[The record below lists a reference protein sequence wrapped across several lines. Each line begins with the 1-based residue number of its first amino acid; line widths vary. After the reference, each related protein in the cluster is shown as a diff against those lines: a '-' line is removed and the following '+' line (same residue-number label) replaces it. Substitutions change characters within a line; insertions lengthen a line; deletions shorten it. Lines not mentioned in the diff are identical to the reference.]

1 MSSNILIS
9 RICQFCASEF
19 TARTTVTKY
28 CSHRCASRAY
38 KARQRGKDIEKSQVE
53 RTEALAAPIIKI
65 QTKDYLS
72 VDETAK
78 LLGLSR
84 WTLTRAIQNN
94 RLKAVRFGK
103 RIVIKRADVDSLFV

>member
-1 MSSNILIS
+1 MSLRRERPWPNIAVTVALRGLIKRDS
-9 RICQFCASEF
+9 A
-19 TARTTVTKY
+19 
-28 CSHRCASRAY
+28 
-38 KARQRGKDIEKSQVE
+38 EKVLEKIQVE
-53 RTEALAAPIIKI
+53 RTEMLAAPIIKI

-72 VDETAK
+72 VYETAK

-84 WTLTRAIQNN
+84 WTLTRAIQDN

>member
-1 MSSNILIS
+1 MSSNIYIS
-9 RICQFCASEF
+9 RICQFCETEF

-38 KARQRGKDIEKSQVE
+38 KARQRGKDIERSNIE
-53 RTEALAAPIIKI
+53 RAETLAAPIIKI

-78 LLGLSR
+78 LLGISR
-84 WTLTRAIQNN
+84 WTLGRAIQDN

-103 RIVIKRADVDSLFV
+103 RIIIKRTDVDSLFL

>member
-1 MSSNILIS
+1 MSSNIFIS
-9 RICQFCASEF
+9 RICQFCEAEF

-38 KARQRGKDIEKSQVE
+38 KARQRGKDIEKSNIE
-53 RTEALAAPIIKI
+53 RAETLAAPIIKI

-78 LLGLSR
+78 LLGISR
-84 WTLTRAIQNN
+84 WTLGRAIQDK
-94 RLKAVRFGK
+94 RLNAVRFGK
-103 RIVIKRADVDSLFV
+103 RIIIKRTDVDSLFV